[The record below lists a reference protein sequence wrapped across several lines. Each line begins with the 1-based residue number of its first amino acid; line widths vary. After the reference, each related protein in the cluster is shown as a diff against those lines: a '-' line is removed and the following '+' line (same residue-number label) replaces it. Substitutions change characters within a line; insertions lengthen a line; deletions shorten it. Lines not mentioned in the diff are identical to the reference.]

1 MWNVWMLHPVY
12 HRVWWILLV
21 LHLLLLLKDLLGNSI
36 AIPGFQHLHLQ
47 HHVFATS
54 TLLQGSACIAD
65 QARTHPVL
73 PCTQPLLEQLGN
85 DLPVLVVKKL
95 TLKHV
100 LFQKHIYIYI
110 YNIYIYIYI
119 YNDQQFI
126 FICYIIYF
134 FLFYKCLLA
143 GQAGQFQVTVA
154 SALCFLQHS
163 RGQTIA

>member
-1 MWNVWMLHPVY
+1 MLAGPVPKLPPQDPYAPLGLMWNVWMLHPVY

-36 AIPGFQHLHLQ
+36 AIPGFQRLHLQ

-100 LFQKHIYIYI
+100 LFQKHILYIYI
-110 YNIYIYIYI
+110 MISNLYLY
-119 YNDQQFI
+119 FI
-126 FICYIIYF
+126 LYVYWQDR
-134 FLFYKCLLA
+134 LVNSK
-143 GQAGQFQVTVA
+143 
-154 SALCFLQHS
+154 
-163 RGQTIA
+163 